1 MVKVIVKS
9 MVKVILI
16 DKDQVTEHARG
27 EIESVKIYESSRSIL
42 LERNKRFYE
51 FGMWRDG
58 AAYYFEIVN
67 QPYTITEF

>member
-1 MVKVIVKS
+1 

-16 DKDQVTEHARG
+16 DKDRVTEHARG
-27 EIESVKIYESSRSIL
+27 EIDPAKIYANRVML

-51 FGMWRDG
+51 FGIWQDG

-67 QPYTITEF
+67 QPYIITEF